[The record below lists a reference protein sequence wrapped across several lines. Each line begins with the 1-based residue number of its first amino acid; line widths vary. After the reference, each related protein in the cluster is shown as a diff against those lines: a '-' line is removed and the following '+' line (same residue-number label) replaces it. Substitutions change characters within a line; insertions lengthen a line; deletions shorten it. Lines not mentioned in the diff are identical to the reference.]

1 MKFKLAHIILLVAFF
16 VINVVN
22 AQVPKLFLVDA
33 NKVVKIKKDA
43 YSNDAIKKN
52 VFQLTKNAD
61 KLLDKHFGS
70 VMDKKF
76 PPPCGNMH
84 EYMSLAPYFWPDPS
98 KPDGKPY
105 IRKDG
110 ERNPERKVIPDD
122 QNFDELMAAIH
133 ELSWAYYFSDDEKY
147 ATKATQIIRMWFLDT
162 ATMMLPNLNHAQII
176 SGVDTGRG
184 IGVIDAHELPK
195 VIDGI
200 GLLRFSKSWTKQ
212 DEEGITKWL
221 NQYLNWLLTS
231 KNGVDE
237 SKTKNNHKNF
247 YDVQVLSLA
256 LFCNNTKVV
265 DEILSHTQSRI
276 NAQIEVDG
284 KQPLELE
291 RTLALG
297 YSTFSL
303 EAWFAIATMAEK
315 RNVDLW
321 SYQSADGRSLKQ
333 AIDYLLPYVLGE
345 KKWEYQQIKEYKP
358 NAFYS
363 LLLQAAIK
371 FKDNSYI
378 TKAEAIKSSNKNV
391 FVKLFYE

>member
-1 MKFKLAHIILLVAFF
+1 MRLSSKHIILLVAFF
-16 VINVVN
+16 VIKVVN

-33 NKVVKIKKDA
+33 NKIVKIKKDA

-52 VFQLTKNAD
+52 VLQLTKNAD
-61 KLLDKHFGS
+61 KLIDKHFGS

-76 PPPCGNMH
+76 AAPCGNMH

-110 ERNPERKVIPDD
+110 ERNPERKIIPDD

-147 ATKATQIIRMWFLDT
+147 AAKATRIIRMWFLDT

-212 DEEGITKWL
+212 DEEGITKWFK
-221 NQYLNWLLTS
+221 QYLDWLLTS

-256 LFCNNTKVV
+256 LFCNNTKVT
-265 DEILSHTQSRI
+265 DEILSHTKDRI
-276 NAQIEVDG
+276 KAQIEVDG

-297 YSTFSL
+297 YSTFNL

-315 RNVDLW
+315 KNVDLW

-358 NAFYS
+358 NIFYS

-378 TKAEAIKSSNKNV
+378 KKAEAIKSSNKNV
-391 FVKLFYE
+391 FVKLFY

>member
-1 MKFKLAHIILLVAFF
+1 MRDDIEE
-16 VINVVN
+16 
-22 AQVPKLFLVDA
+22 
-33 NKVVKIKKDA
+33 
-43 YSNDAIKKN
+43 
-52 VFQLTKNAD
+52 
-61 KLLDKHFGS
+61 
-70 VMDKKF
+70 
-76 PPPCGNMH
+76 C
-84 EYMSLAPYFWPDPS
+84 
-98 KPDGKPY
+98 
-105 IRKDG
+105 
-110 ERNPERKVIPDD
+110 DD

-200 GLLRFSKSWTKQ
+200 GLLRLSKSWKKQ
-212 DEEGITKWL
+212 DEEGITKWF

-247 YDVQVLSLA
+247 YDMQVLSLA
-256 LFCNNTKVV
+256 LFCNNTKIA
-265 DEILSHTQSRI
+265 DEILSHTQDRI
-276 NAQIEVDG
+276 KAQIEVDG

-297 YSTFSL
+297 YSTFNL
-303 EAWFAIATMAEK
+303 EAWFAIATMAENRK
-315 RNVDLW
+315 VDLW

-345 KKWEYQQIKEYKP
+345 KKWEYQQIKDYKP

-371 FKDNSYI
+371 FKDTSYI
-378 TKAEAIKSSNKNV
+378 TKAEAIKSSNKNI